1 MRGGFFGVLIMN
13 LLLWKY
19 EYSYFMRI
27 DLLMVLKIIGLIE
40 KLFFVIMLNLNF
52 FILMSFLLK
61 FWIINMWFF

>member
-19 EYSYFMRI
+19 KYSYFMRI